1 MNDAIPEPAQI
12 YLQLRNRIFSLKP
25 AEIGLNPSS
34 AAPHVWG
41 VLMETGYQVGYATL
55 VSLADGTT
63 GLYYSTGGGMLGSAE
78 YTPVAD
84 ASKALVAQAES
95 HLQQVS
101 STNEFPLPEV
111 GQVRFT
117 ILTYSGIFAGEAPE
131 KTLASGKHQLSS
143 LYFKAQQTLE
153 QLRVLS
159 EKKQK
164 SRWLQQNSML

>member
-1 MNDAIPEPAQI
+1 MNDTVPEPAQV
-12 YLQLRNRIFSLKP
+12 YLQLRNRIISLKP

-63 GLYYSTGGGMLGSAE
+63 SLYYSTGGGMVGSGE
-78 YTPVAD
+78 YTLVAD

-117 ILTYSGIFAGEAPE
+117 ILTYSGMFIGEAPE
-131 KTLASGKHQLSS
+131 RTLAAGEHPLSP
-143 LYFKAQQTLE
+143 LYIKAKEALE
-153 QLRVLS
+153 QLRLLA
-159 EKKQK
+159 EKKQT
-164 SRWLQQNSML
+164 SQ